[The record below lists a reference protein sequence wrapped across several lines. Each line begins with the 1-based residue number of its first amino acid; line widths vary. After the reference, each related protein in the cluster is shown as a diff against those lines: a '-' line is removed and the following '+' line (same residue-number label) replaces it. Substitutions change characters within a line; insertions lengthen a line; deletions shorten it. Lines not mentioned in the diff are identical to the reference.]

1 MDILKD
7 FQQLNRDI
15 LFGNG
20 GGKTI
25 FQPRIDCWYDD
36 RMFRKEP
43 LPKGYEGMS
52 RKQLYEALQ
61 VSARLYEFNACLE
74 RRFPKEVK
82 EYSRVLDDVHTEF
95 VIETP
100 LGKVNTIYASNT
112 SNSGVMP
119 QKWWIE
125 TPKDLEIWSYLD
137 ECARYS
143 FNRETYDRLQQEM
156 GHLGI
161 PTMFLPRPNMQHMF
175 IEACGVE
182 NTYCLQADYPD
193 ELEAYFASRSKG
205 HENMTQVVA
214 QCPIECINYGDN
226 LHYQILPP
234 YLFEKYVLPEYQKR
248 GEVLHNAGKFI
259 HSHWDGAVEGFL
271 PYAKACFL
279 DGIEAITPKPQG
291 DVTVEQIKKALGDD
305 IFLID
310 GLAAVL
316 FSDIYPI
323 EQLKEQVNQL
333 LTQFEGQ
340 LILGISDEFPSDGN
354 LERILT
360 VRDMVEEWNANHG

>member
-1 MDILKD
+1 MKQ
-7 FQQLNRDI
+7 FQALNREI
-15 LFGNG
+15 LFRGA

-36 RMFRKEP
+36 RVFRGEP
-43 LPKGYEGMS
+43 LPGEYRGMN

-74 RRFPKEVK
+74 RHFPKEVK
-82 EYSRVLDDVHTEF
+82 EYSRVLDEFHTEF

-100 LGKVNTIYASNT
+100 VGRVNTVYASNA
-112 SNSGVMP
+112 SNPGVMP
-119 QKWWIE
+119 SKWWIE
-125 TPKDLEIWSYLD
+125 NEKDLEVWSYL
-137 ECARYS
+137 EETAEYS
-143 FNRETYDRLQQEM
+143 FNMETYHRLQQEL

-182 NTYCLQADYPD
+182 NTYYLQADSPD
-193 ELEAYFASRSKG
+193 ALEAYFASRSKG
-205 HENMTQVVA
+205 HEKMTKVVA

-226 LHYQILPP
+226 LHYKILPP
-234 YLFEKYVLPEYQKR
+234 HLFEKYVLPEYQKR
-248 GEVLHNAGKFI
+248 GEVLHKAGKFI
-259 HSHWDGAVEGFL
+259 HSHWDGDVEGFL
-271 PYAKACFL
+271 PYAKTCFL

-291 DVTVEQIKKALGDD
+291 DVTVEQIKEALGDE

-316 FSDIYPI
+316 FSNVYPI
-323 EQLKEQVNQL
+323 EQLKEQTAQL
-333 LTQFEGQ
+333 LNLFEGQ
-340 LILGISDEFPSDGN
+340 LILGVSDEFPSDGS
-354 LERILT
+354 LDRLVM
-360 VRDMVEEWNANHG
+360 VRDMVEEWNANH